1 MSTMSFRKTV
11 TSAMIAATV
20 AVGSIVPLASAAQAR
35 DHDRDGRRGHGYEDS
50 RRDFGRD
57 HRRDRRHHGYRHHR
71 KDKHGRNIAIG
82 AFATILGLAIAAEA
96 SRDRGYGRYDY

>member
-1 MSTMSFRKTV
+1 MSFRKTV
-11 TSAMIAATV
+11 TSGLMATSVAMASV
-20 AVGSIVPLASAAQAR
+20 MPLASAAQAR
-35 DHDRDGRRGHGYEDS
+35 DYDRDGRRGHGYEDS

-57 HRRDRRHHGYRHHR
+57 HRRDWRHYGYRHHR

-96 SRDRGYGRYDY
+96 SRDRGYRGHDRYDY